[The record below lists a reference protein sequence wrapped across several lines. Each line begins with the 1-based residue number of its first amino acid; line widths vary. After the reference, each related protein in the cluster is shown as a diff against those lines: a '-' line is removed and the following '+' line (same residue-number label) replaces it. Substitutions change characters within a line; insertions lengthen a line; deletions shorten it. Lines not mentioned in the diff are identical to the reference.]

1 MIVAR
6 ISAAALA
13 ALALGGGASASESE
27 GSGLFGVVRRG
38 PITPVCV
45 AERPC
50 SAPAAGVSL
59 VFARGSR
66 EIARAKSGRDGS
78 YRVSLAAGLYRVRG
92 FVNERRRVLKP
103 VEVRV
108 PAGRVARVNFML
120 DTGIR

>member
-1 MIVAR
+1 MVVAR

-13 ALALGGGASASESE
+13 ALALGGGASAGE
-27 GSGLFGVVRRG
+27 GSGLVGVVKRG

-59 VFARGSR
+59 VFARGAR

-78 YRVSLAAGLYRVRG
+78 YRVSLAPGLYRVRG
-92 FVNERRRVLKP
+92 LVNARWRVLKP

-108 PAGRVARVNFML
+108 PSGRVARVNFML

>member
-6 ISAAALA
+6 ISAAALV
-13 ALALGGGASASESE
+13 ALVLGGGASAGQ
-27 GSGLFGVVRRG
+27 GSGLFGVVRKG

-59 VFARGSR
+59 VFSQGSR
-66 EIARAKSGRDGS
+66 EVARAKSGRDGS

-92 FVNERRRVLKP
+92 LVNERWRVLKP
-103 VEVRV
+103 LEVRV